1 VRHRECGIL
10 YTIHTYAKIG
20 VPNIAQ
26 HPPAF
31 PASGLVRHRCIFL
44 LFANPQASLHLP
56 PSNFNFIIS
65 LLTFFYHS
73 TLMSPSISHIEKASP
88 RNMSNENISTHHD
101 HNLART
107 ATISTELFE
116 KLYLSP
122 KVSVQG
128 QLRQTFA
135 NPTPL

>member
-1 VRHRECGIL
+1 
-10 YTIHTYAKIG
+10 
-20 VPNIAQ
+20 
-26 HPPAF
+26 
-31 PASGLVRHRCIFL
+31 
-44 LFANPQASLHLP
+44 
-56 PSNFNFIIS
+56 
-65 LLTFFYHS
+65 
-73 TLMSPSISHIEKASP
+73 MSPSISHIEKASP